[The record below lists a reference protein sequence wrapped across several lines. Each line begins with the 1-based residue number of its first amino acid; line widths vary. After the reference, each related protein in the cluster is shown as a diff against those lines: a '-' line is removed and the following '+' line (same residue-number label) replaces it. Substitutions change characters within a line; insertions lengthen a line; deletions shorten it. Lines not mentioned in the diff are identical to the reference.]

1 MARPCPQRRI
11 STVYLNAMAIR
22 IITFIADVFKILPF
36 IAIAYGLYRLLKLF
50 RALAIG
56 KLSYT
61 REFSENAV
69 FAGDSVFMTETVYNK
84 TLFPLFFVD
93 IEGYLYRG
101 LAIDGAAPRG
111 GDMQH
116 FVSRVHLLP
125 FMQIKRT
132 HKITCLRRGV
142 FTLDSVSVFAN
153 GNPIIFEAPVT
164 LTVYPELMK
173 NAPMLPTIATTIGE
187 HITNRALISDPFSLS
202 GIRDYR
208 PGDTMRQ
215 INYKATARSAYS
227 PAALKVNNYEFCQNY
242 SFVVCLNFH
251 VKWEDHVDLAEYER
265 IMESELSVSAT
276 ALSEASRAGGR
287 IGFAA
292 NCECGGKERFL
303 TYKMNSGKHHFLD
316 IMKCMAEM
324 DFTDG
329 MSYAA
334 LLDHYISLNT
344 ENTLYILVTTYIDS
358 QIDAKIA
365 HLRRT
370 GNDVKIISPTGG
382 AI

>member
-1 MARPCPQRRI
+1 
-11 STVYLNAMAIR
+11 
-22 IITFIADVFKILPF
+22 
-36 IAIAYGLYRLLKLF
+36 
-50 RALAIG
+50 
-56 KLSYT
+56 
-61 REFSENAV
+61 
-69 FAGDSVFMTETVYNK
+69 
-84 TLFPLFFVD
+84 
-93 IEGYLYRG
+93 
-101 LAIDGAAPRG
+101 
-111 GDMQH
+111 
-116 FVSRVHLLP
+116 
-125 FMQIKRT
+125 MQIKRT

-142 FTLDSVSVFAN
+142 FTLDTVSVFAN
-153 GNPIIFEAPVT
+153 GNPINFEAPLK
-164 LTVYPELMK
+164 LTVYPELLK
-173 NAPMLPTIATTIGE
+173 TAPMLPTIATAVGE
-187 HITNRALISDPFSLS
+187 HITSRALITDPFSLS

-227 PAALKVNNYEFCQNY
+227 PSALKVNSYDFCQNY

-251 VKWEDHVDLAEYER
+251 VQWEDHIELAEYER
-265 IMESELSVSAT
+265 IMESGLSVSAT

-292 NCECGGKERFL
+292 NCECEGKERFL
-303 TYKMNSGKHHFLD
+303 VYNMNSGKHHFLD
-316 IMKCMAEM
+316 IMKRMAEM
-324 DFTDG
+324 EFTDG

-344 ENTLYILVTTYIDS
+344 ENTLYILVTTYIDR

-382 AI
+382 GL

>member
-1 MARPCPQRRI
+1 MA
-11 STVYLNAMAIR
+11 VR
-22 IITFIADVFKILPF
+22 IITFIADVLALLPF
-36 IAIAYGLYRLLKLF
+36 IAIGYGLYRLLKLL
-50 RALAIG
+50 RALAIS
-56 KLSYT
+56 KIEYT
-61 REFSENAV
+61 REFSDTAV
-69 FAGDSVFMTETVYNK
+69 FAGDSVYMTETVYNK

-93 IEGYLYRG
+93 IEGYLYQG
-101 LAIDGAAPRG
+101 LAIDGVKPRG

-142 FTLDSVSVFAN
+142 FTLDTVSVFAN
-153 GNPIIFEAPVT
+153 GNPITFEAPMT
-164 LTVYPELMK
+164 LTVYPELLK
-173 NAPMLPTIATTIGE
+173 TAPMLPTIATAVGE
-187 HITNRALISDPFSLS
+187 HITSRALISDPFSLS

-227 PAALKVNNYEFCQNY
+227 PSALKVNNYDFCQNY

-251 VKWEDHVDLAEYER
+251 VQWEDHVDLAEYER
-265 IMESELSVSAT
+265 IMESGLSVSAT

-292 NCECGGKERFL
+292 NCECEGKERFL
-303 TYKMNSGKHHFLD
+303 VYNMNSGKHHFLD

-324 DFTDG
+324 EFTDG

-344 ENTLYILVTTYIDS
+344 ENTLYILVTTYIDK

-370 GNDVKIISPTGG
+370 GNDVKIISPVGG